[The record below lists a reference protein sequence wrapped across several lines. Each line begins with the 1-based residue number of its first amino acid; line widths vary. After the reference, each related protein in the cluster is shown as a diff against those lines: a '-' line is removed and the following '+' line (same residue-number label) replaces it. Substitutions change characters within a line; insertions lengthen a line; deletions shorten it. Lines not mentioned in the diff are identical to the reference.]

1 MHIMQIF
8 QLEQK
13 TNSEPK
19 DQKSKL
25 EENPQITWRDIQGLT
40 WMFEDT

>member
-1 MHIMQIF
+1 MQIF

-13 TNSEPK
+13 TRSKPE

-25 EENPQITWRDIQGLT
+25 EENSQITWRDIQGLT
-40 WMFEDT
+40 WIFDDT